1 MLHCI
6 FSSSY
11 IEFCLKKH
19 EVNTAQF
26 NRFRNESCIVFFS
39 FCPVCLKGAAHSTC
53 TAMSLS
59 SFLWEFSFELLKNS
73 SHWCKLRVD
82 VVKTLYTTLLCV
94 ALLFL
99 CIVLK
104 HCPSN
109 KFGILVFEEAFCF
122 WLHWETVLYLCL
134 LEADGFKGDLTKKK
148 VLLCSPWQKDTNWQI
163 EKLML
168 PEVAIF
174 F

>member
-11 IEFCLKKH
+11 IEFCLKKPQ
-19 EVNTAQF
+19 VNTAQF
-26 NRFRNESCIVFFS
+26 NRFCNEFCIVFFS

-59 SFLWEFSFELLKNS
+59 SFLWEFSFEPLKNS
-73 SHWCKLRVD
+73 SHWCKL
-82 VVKTLYTTLLCV
+82 KGWCSENTLYYV
-94 ALLFL
+94 AVCCLLFL

-104 HCPSN
+104 HYPSN
-109 KFGILVFEEAFCF
+109 KFGILFFEGALCF
-122 WLHWETVLYLCL
+122 WLHWETVLYS
-134 LEADGFKGDLTKKK
+134 LETDGFKGDLTKKK